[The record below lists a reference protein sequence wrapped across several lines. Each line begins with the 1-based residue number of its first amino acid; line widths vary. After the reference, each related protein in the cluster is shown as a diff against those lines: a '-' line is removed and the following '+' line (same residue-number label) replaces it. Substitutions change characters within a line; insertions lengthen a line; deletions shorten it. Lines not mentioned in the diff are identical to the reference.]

1 MGRPMLLDLLR
12 GPAAPSEPD
21 QPSGLA
27 GLLPSA
33 SGPRM
38 SLPQAMRALER
49 GEIERPSDSYLG
61 GIAESD
67 ELPLK
72 RPPSAAPKPLPYQ
85 AELDAQRLQDAT
97 DRAEMIERARIRMER
112 KAANV

>member
-1 MGRPMLLDLLR
+1 MLLELLR
-12 GPAAPSEPD
+12 GTAANEPE

-27 GLLPSA
+27 RLLPSA
-33 SGPRM
+33 NGPRM
-38 SLPQAMRALER
+38 SLVQAMHALQR
-49 GEIERPSDSYLG
+49 GEIPRPSDSYLG

-85 AELDAQRLQDAT
+85 AELDAQRLQDKA
-97 DRAEMIERARIRMER
+97 DEAEMIERARLRMER